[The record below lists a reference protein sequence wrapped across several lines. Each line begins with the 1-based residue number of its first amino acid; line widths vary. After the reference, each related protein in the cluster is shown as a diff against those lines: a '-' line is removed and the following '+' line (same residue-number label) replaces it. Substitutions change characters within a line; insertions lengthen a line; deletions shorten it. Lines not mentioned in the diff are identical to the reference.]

1 MLELTADQ
9 LKALEQVRQNEVIE
23 KIMLEIRQH
32 NPQWLEQKGQWQTIQ
47 YLKDYREKAWA
58 LQIEEPDT
66 VESFMRFG
74 LQFPGFEQTSG
85 FIRWMKRPV
94 NDTPEQR
101 FRDYASVMGFVQ
113 GQRAWRAA
121 LKTGMPE

>member
-66 VESFMRFG
+66 VGSFMRFG

-101 FRDYASVMGFVQ
+101 FRDYASVMDFVQ